1 MARELSRR
9 QLLAAAGTG
18 AIGLAAGGAAVGYAL
33 APDGMASAETV
44 PFYGEHQAGIG
55 TAAQDRLVFA
65 TFDTSVETKGELAAV
80 MREWT
85 AAALRMTAGDPVG
98 APAGDPYSPP
108 LDTGEALGLPAARL
122 TLTFGFGDS
131 VFLQAGQDR
140 FGLASRRPRGLE
152 PIGVLPG
159 DALEPARTGG
169 DLCVQACADD
179 PQVAFHAVR
188 NLARIGRGA
197 VTMRWAQLGFG
208 RTSSTQS
215 TQETPRNLQGF
226 KDGTNNVHGDDAD
239 AMSRF
244 VWLGDEEPM
253 EWLRGGS
260 FLVARRIRMYIET
273 WDRST
278 LSDQEAT
285 IGREKLSGA
294 PLGGT
299 AERDLVDLKARGSD
313 GKPVIPDNAHIR
325 LAAPASNGDER
336 ILRRGYSYTDGIDP
350 VTGELDAGLF
360 FVCFNR
366 DPKKQF
372 ATIQGRLGEFDA
384 LREYVVHT
392 GGGLFAVP
400 PGVRPGG
407 FVGERLLA

>member
-1 MARELSRR
+1 
-9 QLLAAAGTG
+9 
-18 AIGLAAGGAAVGYAL
+18 
-33 APDGMASAETV
+33 
-44 PFYGEHQAGIG
+44 
-55 TAAQDRLVFA
+55 
-65 TFDTSVETKGELAAV
+65 
-80 MREWT
+80 
-85 AAALRMTAGDPVG
+85 
-98 APAGDPYSPP
+98 
-108 LDTGEALGLPAARL
+108 
-122 TLTFGFGDS
+122 
-131 VFLQAGQDR
+131 
-140 FGLASRRPRGLE
+140 
-152 PIGVLPG
+152 
-159 DALEPARTGG
+159 
-169 DLCVQACADD
+169 
-179 PQVAFHAVR
+179 
-188 NLARIGRGA
+188 
-197 VTMRWAQLGFG
+197 
-208 RTSSTQS
+208 
-215 TQETPRNLQGF
+215 
-226 KDGTNNVHGDDAD
+226 
-239 AMSRF
+239 MSRF